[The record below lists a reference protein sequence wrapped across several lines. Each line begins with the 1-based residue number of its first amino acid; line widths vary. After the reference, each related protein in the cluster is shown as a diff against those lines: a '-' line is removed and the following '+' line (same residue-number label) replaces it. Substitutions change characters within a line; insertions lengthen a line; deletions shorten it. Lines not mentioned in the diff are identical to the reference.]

1 MGLTTIVPLSGTAV
15 ISVIGG
21 TYERFIDS
29 FRRIA
34 YINGLF
40 GSVCPVQ
47 EKEEGKS
54 NSDYSHE

>member
-1 MGLTTIVPLSGTAV
+1 MD
-15 ISVIGG
+15 
-21 TYERFIDS
+21 R

-34 YINGLF
+34 CIDGLF